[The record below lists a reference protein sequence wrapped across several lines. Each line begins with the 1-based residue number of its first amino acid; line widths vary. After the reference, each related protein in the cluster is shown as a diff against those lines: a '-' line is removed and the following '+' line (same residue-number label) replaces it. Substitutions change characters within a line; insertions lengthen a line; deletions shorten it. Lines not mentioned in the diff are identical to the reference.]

1 MPKLIIDDITV
12 EVPEG
17 TTVLEAA
24 RSVDIP
30 IPHFCWHPALGKAGA
45 CRVCAVK
52 MLDGPVK
59 GIQMSCMLPAQDG
72 MVVSTTDSEAVAM
85 RRLVIEWL
93 MINHP
98 HDCPVCDEG
107 GGMPAPGLYDCRRAW
122 YPALQRQKADP
133 QQPGSGAVY

>member
-1 MPKLIIDDITV
+1 MPKLIIDTISL

-17 TTVLEAA
+17 TNVLEAA
-24 RSVDIP
+24 RSIGIT

-52 MLDGPVK
+52 MLEGPVK

-72 MVVSTTDSEAVAM
+72 MVVSTTDLEAVAM
-85 RRLVIEWL
+85 RRAVIEWL

-107 GGMPAPGLYDCRRAW
+107 GE
-122 YPALQRQKADP
+122 
-133 QQPGSGAVY
+133 